1 MNGLSIFLLG
11 MHSRPRC
18 RIEDACNRVSRQMY
32 RREDRQWRNGV
43 DAGASVALV
52 AAVVVFLIAWVV
64 A

>member
-1 MNGLSIFLLG
+1 MNWFDEFMQGIRIG
-11 MHSRPRC
+11 PRC

-43 DAGASVALV
+43 VFALSAVMCAG
-52 AAVVVFLIAWVV
+52 LIAWVV